1 MNIKVLGGGCRSCET
16 LLKEVKEV
24 VANNNL
30 SADIEYITDLE
41 KIMNYGIMSMPA
53 LMIDDKIV
61 SSGRVLNAKEIE
73 KLLL

>member
-1 MNIKVLGGGCRSCET
+1 MNIKVLGGGCRNCEI

-24 VANNNL
+24 VAKYNL
-30 SADIEYITDLE
+30 PANIEYITDLE